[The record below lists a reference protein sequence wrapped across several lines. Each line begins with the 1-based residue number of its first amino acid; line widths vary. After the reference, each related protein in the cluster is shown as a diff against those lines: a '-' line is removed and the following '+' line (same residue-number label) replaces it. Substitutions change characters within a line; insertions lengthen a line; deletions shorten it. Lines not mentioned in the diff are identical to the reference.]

1 MGMKALEELREKLCD
16 ELEEVAQGSDMKPGD
31 LELAHKLT
39 DTIKNIDKITIM
51 EETSEYSQAGDW
63 EARGRFGDQYARDGY
78 NEGGN
83 SYRGRNRDSMGRY
96 SRDDG
101 YHDGNSMRGRRY
113 SRGGMMEHINAMM
126 EEADTEEKRK
136 AIRRF
141 KEQLEEM

>member
-1 MGMKALEELREKLCD
+1 MSMKALDEMWDIVSEHIEEITD
-16 ELEEVAQGSDMKPGD
+16 DMKKKGVTRD
-31 LELAHKLT
+31 NLELA
-39 DTIKNIDKITIM
+39 DTATHTLKNICAVDGDDG
-51 EETSEYSQAGDW
+51 YSQSGDW
-63 EARGRFGDQYARDGY
+63 EARGRFGDMYAREGY

-101 YHDGNSMRGRRY
+101 YRDGNSMRGRRY